1 MSESYRLSKEKK
13 LNFIEES
20 ARIIREMSRDYSE
33 EAVQQRLKMQLKMDR
48 EDYENYKI
56 QNDSPDTDEM
66 AGDYDIIE
74 EVADYLRTAMTK
86 LESRS
91 MRVGIDQVYYRD
103 SDVKKMVSGI
113 YSILSKTE

>member
-1 MSESYRLSKEKK
+1 
-13 LNFIEES
+13 
-20 ARIIREMSRDYSE
+20 
-33 EAVQQRLKMQLKMDR
+33 
-48 EDYENYKI
+48 
-56 QNDSPDTDEM
+56 M
-66 AGDYDIIE
+66 AGDYDTIE